1 MVTTRPLTRPKV
13 RVQRH
18 QRASL
23 VPRRSTGA
31 RVTSSTTT
39 GTPPEG
45 PIAPTPIG
53 RTTGKVGSQ
62 DATPVV
68 GIPPVLSAPEPA
80 VPVEIPD
87 EIVGKR
93 SRPTPRRARLYLYR
107 LDAWSVMKVAF
118 MLSVALA
125 IVIVSAVA
133 GTWWLLD
140 YAGVFETLARNVD
153 EVIGSGTT
161 TFDLQAVLAF
171 DRVMGIAVVIA
182 AMEIVLVSI
191 LAGIFTVLY
200 NLTVGVT
207 GGVEATFT
215 DAV

>member
-1 MVTTRPLTRPKV
+1 M
-13 RVQRH
+13 
-18 QRASL
+18 
-23 VPRRSTGA
+23 
-31 RVTSSTTT
+31 TSSTTT